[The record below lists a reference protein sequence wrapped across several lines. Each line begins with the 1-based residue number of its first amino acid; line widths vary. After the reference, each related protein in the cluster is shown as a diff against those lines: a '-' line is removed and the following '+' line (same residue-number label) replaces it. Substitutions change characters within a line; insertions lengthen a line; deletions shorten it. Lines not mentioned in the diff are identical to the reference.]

1 MQAIRVH
8 NFGDIDSLV
17 VEDVP
22 RPAPGEGEVLLRVK
36 AAGVGPWDAL
46 VRSGRS
52 VLPQPLPLTL
62 GSDVSGIIEE
72 IGAGVPQFQAGDAI
86 FGATNAR
93 FTGGYA
99 EYALAAATKLAKMP
113 RRLGF
118 IEAASIPVVACTAW
132 QMVFDYGAVD
142 VTKRVLVHGAAGNVG
157 AYAVQLA
164 KRVAHEVI
172 ATAFSDDV
180 AYVQA
185 LGADR
190 VIDVKKSRFE
200 EMLSDVDVVLDTI
213 GGDTQDRSFSILK
226 PGGVLVS
233 SVAEPNQ
240 QTATRRNVRALF
252 FLVDVSSRRLEQLA
266 AMIDAGALTTSVGDV
281 LPLAQARTAHEML
294 AGKPHK
300 RGKIVLRVGES

>member
-8 NFGDIDSLV
+8 HFGDLDSLV

-22 RPAPGEGEVLLRVK
+22 RPAPGEGEVLLQVK

-52 VLPQPLPLTL
+52 VLPQPLPLTP
-62 GSDVSGIIEE
+62 GSDVSGLVEQV
-72 IGAGVPQFQAGDAI
+72 GAGVSQFHAGEAV

-99 EYALAAATKLAKMP
+99 EYAVAAATKLAKIP
-113 RRLGF
+113 PRLGF
-118 IEAASIPVVACTAW
+118 IEAASVPVVACTAW
-132 QMVFDYGAVD
+132 QMVFEQGAVD
-142 VTKRVLVHGAAGNVG
+142 TTKRVLVHGAAGNVG

-164 KRVAHEVI
+164 RRVACEVI
-172 ATAFSDDV
+172 ATAFSDDL
-180 AYVQA
+180 AYVRA

-190 VIDVKKSRFE
+190 VIDVNTSRFE
-200 EMLSDVDVVLDTI
+200 ELLTDVDVVLDTI
-213 GGDTQDRSFSILK
+213 GGETQDRSFAVLK

-233 SVAEPNQ
+233 AVASPDQ
-240 QTATRRNVRALF
+240 QKAARHGVKALF
-252 FLVDVSSRRLEQLA
+252 FLVDVSSQRLEELA
-266 AMIDAGALTTSVGDV
+266 ALIEAGELATSIGEVLSLADA
-281 LPLAQARTAHEML
+281 RIAHEML
-294 AGKPHK
+294 AGRPHK